1 MELELRINGV
11 IKSLDVAPNELLLN
25 VLRREGYYS
34 VKHGCDHGHCGACT
48 VLIDGLPR
56 PSCVMLA
63 MQAAGATVTTV
74 EGLGSLRRLHPLQ
87 ETFIDAGAVHCG
99 FCTPGMLLSAY
110 ALLQRN
116 PNPGEE
122 EIREALAG
130 NLCRCS
136 GYNRIVQAV
145 QRAAALLRGED
156 IEPLSI
162 PDSGARTRPW
172 DPGRAPLELPERQ
185 APAEQGPVGRQ
196 RVHIMM
202 GRPER
207 RIDATKLVTGKAAF
221 ADDYDLPGLLHA
233 RLLTSPHPHALVR
246 EIDTTEAR
254 ALPGVHAILTYKD
267 IPRLPYTSAG
277 RPWPEP
283 GPHDQYCLD
292 YIVRY
297 VGDRVA
303 VVAAETAEIAEQAL
317 KLIRVDYEPLPA
329 VFDPRQALEPGAPR
343 LHPESESYHIYDAN
357 RNIAAHI
364 QFEQG
369 NVERA
374 FAGAELIVEGEY
386 VLPQIQ
392 HTALEPHVALT
403 YWDEDDRLVVR
414 TSSEVPYHVRRI
426 VATLTGLAPR
436 RIRVVA
442 PRVGG
447 GFGAKHDLI
456 VEDLCAL
463 LTLATDRPVRLEYSR
478 ADEFRSSRVGPGQ
491 IIRLKTG
498 LRRDG
503 TIVANQMLVLVNA
516 GAYGGQAASL
526 AVGIGQNSLP
536 LYPSANLRYSAQAV
550 YTNLPPAGAW
560 RSNGAW
566 AGLFAL
572 ESHMDEIA
580 RRLGMDPLA
589 LRRKNCLKEGDV
601 YPFLPPARIGHDA
614 VGEPAGRLSTHTA
627 EVRLKHCGLSHCL
640 QIVEE
645 QLNWREKRRQAE
657 KTGGPGGRI
666 QRGVGIALAMHLPD
680 PRQPSLSGATLK
692 LNEDGSFHLHIGLP
706 ENGSGSHTI
715 LAQIAAD
722 VLGVRPE
729 DILVHASDTDS
740 TPFDTSSDL
749 SASLYACVHAVRQA
763 AEQVRK
769 QLLITAAGLL
779 GVAAESLS
787 LADYLISAPSGQ
799 SVSLSQVALQALYGE
814 QPRVISATASW
825 SAPCKAPTFAAQ
837 GVEVEVD
844 TETGAAR
851 VLKVV
856 SAIDGGH
863 IVNPIIAE
871 GQIEG
876 GIAQGLSYG
885 LCEEMVYDQQ
895 GNLLTTNLNDYRILS
910 ARDMPET
917 SIVLLEG
924 DGADPLDIR
933 DIGEIAVAAVAPAL
947 ANAVAEAIG
956 VRLRQLP
963 LTPERVLRS
972 LYLARQQAAG
982 RPG

>member
-25 VLRREGYYS
+25 VLRREGYFS

-56 PSCVMLA
+56 PSCIMLA
-63 MQAAGATVTTV
+63 MQAAGATLTTV
-74 EGLGSLRRLHPLQ
+74 EGLGSFRRLHPLQ
-87 ETFIDAGAVHCG
+87 EAFIDAGVVHCG
-99 FCTPGMLLSAY
+99 FCAPGMLLSAY

-116 PNPGEE
+116 SNPSEE

-172 DPGRAPLELPERQ
+172 DLGRALPEPSEQRQ
-185 APAEQGPVGRQ
+185 TAEQAGGGVQ
-196 RVHIMM
+196 RIHVMM

-207 RIDATKLVTGKAAF
+207 QIDAIKLVTGKPAF
-221 ADDYDLPGLLHA
+221 ADDCTLPGLLHA
-233 RLLTSPHPHALVR
+233 RLLTSPHAHAIIR

-254 ALPGVHAILTYKD
+254 ALPGVHAVLTYKD
-267 IPRLPYTSAG
+267 IPRIPYTSAG
-277 RPWPEP
+277 QSWPEP
-283 GPHDQYCLD
+283 EPHDQYSLD

-303 VVAAETAEIAEQAL
+303 VVAAESAEIAEQAL
-317 KLIRVDYEPLPA
+317 KLIKVDYEPLPA

-343 LHPESESYHIYDAN
+343 LHPEPESYRIYDAD
-357 RNIAAHI
+357 RNIAARV
-364 QFEQG
+364 QYEQG

-374 FAGAELIVEGEY
+374 FASAELIVEGEY
-386 VLPQIQ
+386 IVPQIQ
-392 HTALEPHVALT
+392 HTALENHVAIT
-403 YWDEDDRLVVR
+403 YWDEDERLVVR

-426 VATLTGLAPR
+426 LASLTGLAPR
-436 RIRVVA
+436 RIRVIA

-478 ADEFRSSRVGPGQ
+478 ADEFRSSRVVPSQ

-498 LRRDG
+498 LRQDG
-503 TIVANQMLVLVNA
+503 TIIANQMLALINT
-516 GAYGGQAASL
+516 GAYGSHANTLALGTGLNSL
-526 AVGIGQNSLP
+526 A
-536 LYPSANLRYSAQAV
+536 LYPCPNVRYSAQAV
-550 YTNLPPAGAW
+550 YTNLPPAGTF
-560 RSNGAW
+560 RSKGAT

-580 RRLGMDPLA
+580 RRLGMDPLV
-589 LRRKNCLKEGDV
+589 LRRKNWLKEGDAN
-601 YPFLPPARIGHDA
+601 PAFVLTGA
-614 VGEPAGRLSTHTA
+614 GYQSSPGSAPASTA
-627 EVRLKHCGLSHCL
+627 ERRLKHCGLPYCL
-640 QIVEE
+640 QVVEE
-645 QLNWREKRRQAE
+645 QLNWREKRRSGRGSSRQ
-657 KTGGPGGRI
+657 GGRI
-666 QRGVGIALAMHLPD
+666 QRGVGLALAVHLPD
-680 PRQPSLSGATLK
+680 PRQPSLSSATLK
-692 LNEDGSFHLHIGLP
+692 LNEDGSFNLLLSLP
-706 ENGSGSHTI
+706 ENGTGSHTI

-729 DILVHASDTDS
+729 DILVHAPDTDC
-740 TPFDTSSDL
+740 TPFETSSDP
-749 SASLYACVHAVRQA
+749 SSSLYACVHAVRQA
-763 AEQVRK
+763 AEQVRH
-769 QLLITAAGLL
+769 QLLATAARLLKVPAENLTLADYTITAPNGQ
-779 GVAAESLS
+779 SLS
-787 LADYLISAPSGQ
+787 L
-799 SVSLSQVALQALYGE
+799 SQTALQALYGE
-814 QPRVISATASW
+814 QPRQISATTSW
-825 SAPCKAPTFAAQ
+825 NEACTTPTFAAQ

-844 TETGAAR
+844 TETGGIH

-856 SAIDGGH
+856 TAVDGGH
-863 IVNPIIAE
+863 IVNPVIAE

-876 GIAQGLSYG
+876 GIAQGLSYS

-895 GNLLTTNLNDYRILS
+895 GNVLTTNLSDYRILS
-910 ARDMPET
+910 TRDMPET
-917 SIVLLEG
+917 SIVLMEG

-933 DIGEIAVAAVAPAL
+933 DIGEIAIAAIAPAL
-947 ANAVAEAIG
+947 ANAVADATG

-963 LTPERVLRS
+963 LTPERVLRA
-972 LYLARQQAAG
+972 LYLARQQATG
-982 RPG
+982 RPS

>member
-48 VLIDGLPR
+48 VLIDGQPR

-74 EGLGSLRRLHPLQ
+74 EGLGSFRRLHPLQ

-116 PNPGEE
+116 PNPSEE
-122 EIREALAG
+122 EIRDALAG
-130 NLCRCS
+130 NLCRCT

-156 IEPLSI
+156 IEPISI
-162 PDSGARTRPW
+162 PDSGSRTRPW
-172 DPGRAPLELPERQ
+172 DLGPAPLEPG
-185 APAEQGPVGRQ
+185 EQTSEEAQPV
-196 RVHIMM
+196 HAMM

-207 RIDATKLVTGKAAF
+207 QVDAIKLVTGKPAF
-221 ADDYDLPGLLHA
+221 ADDCHLPGLLYA
-233 RLLTSPHPHALVR
+233 RLLTSPYAHAIIR

-254 ALPGVHAILTYKD
+254 ALPGVHAVLTYKD
-267 IPRLPYTSAG
+267 IPRIPYTSAG
-277 RPWPEP
+277 QPWPEP

-292 YIVRY
+292 HIVRY

-317 KLIRVDYEPLPA
+317 KLIKVDYEPLPA
-329 VFDPRQALEPGAPR
+329 VFDPRQALEPGAPQ
-343 LHPESESYHIYDAN
+343 LHPEPESYGIYDAN
-357 RNIAAHI
+357 RNIAAHV

-392 HTALEPHVALT
+392 QVALENHVAIT
-403 YWDEDDRLVVR
+403 YWDEDNRLVVR
-414 TSSEVPYHVRRI
+414 TSSEAPYHVRRL
-426 VATLTGLAPR
+426 VAALTGLAPR
-436 RIRVVA
+436 WIRVIA

-447 GFGAKHDLI
+447 GFGAKRDLL

-478 ADEFRSSRVGPGQ
+478 ADEFRSSRVAPSH

-503 TIVANQMLVLVNA
+503 TILANQMLVLVNA
-516 GAYGGQAASL
+516 GAYGGQAVPLS
-526 AVGIGQNSLP
+526 VGSGLNSLP
-536 LYPSANLRYSAQAV
+536 LYPCPSLRYSAQAV
-550 YTNLPPAGAW
+550 YTNLPPAGAF

-580 RRLGMDPLA
+580 RRLGMDPLTV
-589 LRRKNCLKEGDV
+589 RRKNWLKEGEIL
-601 YPFLPPARIGHDA
+601 PFLPLAQAAYQFATPQAA
-614 VGEPAGRLSTHTA
+614 LAPTQLAETRLT
-627 EVRLKHCGLSHCL
+627 HCGLSHCL
-640 QIVEE
+640 QVVEE
-645 QLNWREKRRQAE
+645 QLNWREKRRQ
-657 KTGGPGGRI
+657 GQGQNQSGRI
-666 QRGVGIALAMHLPD
+666 QRGVGIALAMHLPI
-680 PRQPSLSGATLK
+680 PRPSLLSSATLK
-692 LNEDGSFHLHIGLP
+692 LNEDGSFNLLISLP
-706 ENGSGSHTI
+706 ENGNGSHTI
-715 LAQIAAD
+715 FAQIAAE

-729 DILVHASDTDS
+729 DIFIHPPDTDS
-740 TPFDTSSDL
+740 TPFDTSSD
-749 SASLYACVHAVRQA
+749 SSSSLYACVHAVRQA
-763 AEQVRK
+763 AAQVRQ
-769 QLLITAAGLL
+769 QLLSVAARLL
-779 GVAAESLS
+779 NVPAESLT
-787 LADYLISAPSGQ
+787 LADYVIRAPGGQ
-799 SVSLSQVALQALYGE
+799 SLNLSQLALQALYGE
-814 QPRVISATASW
+814 QPRPISATASW
-825 SAPCKAPTFAAQ
+825 SATCSAPTFAAQ

-844 TETGAAR
+844 TATGAMH
-851 VLKVV
+851 VIKVV

-863 IVNPIIAE
+863 IVNPVLAE
-871 GQIEG
+871 GQIES

-895 GNLLTTNLNDYRILS
+895 GNPLTTNLNDYRIFS

-917 SIVLLEG
+917 SIVLMEG

-933 DIGEIAVAAVAPAL
+933 DIGEIAIAAAAPAL
-947 ANAVAEAIG
+947 ANAVADALG

-963 LTPERVLRS
+963 LTPERVLHA
-972 LYLARQQAAG
+972 LYVARQQAA
-982 RPG
+982 RAAT

>member
-74 EGLGSLRRLHPLQ
+74 EGLGSLHRLHPLQ

-116 PNPGEE
+116 PNPSEE

-130 NLCRCS
+130 NLCRCT
-136 GYNRIVQAV
+136 GYNRLVQAV

-156 IEPLSI
+156 IEPISI
-162 PDSGARTRPW
+162 PDSGGRTRSW
-172 DPGRAPLELPERQ
+172 DLGRASLEPYEQTGTGVQRVQVMMGQPERQ
-185 APAEQGPVGRQ
+185 
-196 RVHIMM
+196 
-202 GRPER
+202 
-207 RIDATKLVTGKAAF
+207 IDAIKLVTGKPAF
-221 ADDYDLPGLLHA
+221 ADDCDLPGLLHA
-233 RLLTSPHPHALVR
+233 RLLTSPHAHAIIR

-254 ALPGVHAILTYKD
+254 ALPGVHAVLTYKD
-267 IPRLPYTSAG
+267 IPRIPSTSAG
-277 RPWPEP
+277 QPWPEP
-283 GPHDQYCLD
+283 GPHDQYSLD
-292 YIVRY
+292 HTVRY

-303 VVAAETAEIAEQAL
+303 VVAAETADIAEQAL
-317 KLIRVDYEPLPA
+317 KLIKVDYEPLPA

-343 LHPESESYHIYDAN
+343 LHPEPESYGIYDAN
-357 RNIAAHI
+357 RNIASHVH
-364 QFEQG
+364 FEQG
-369 NVERA
+369 DVERA
-374 FAGAELIVEGEY
+374 FASAELIVEGEY
-386 VLPQIQ
+386 VLPQSQ
-392 HTALEPHVALT
+392 HAALENHVAIT

-426 VATLTGLAPR
+426 VAALTGLAPR
-436 RIRVVA
+436 RIRVIA

-447 GFGAKHDLI
+447 GFGGKHDLI

-478 ADEFRSSRVGPGQ
+478 VDEFRSSRVVPSQ

-503 TIVANQMLVLVNA
+503 TIIANQMLVLVNA
-516 GAYGGQAASL
+516 GAYGGQAASVSAGSGL
-526 AVGIGQNSLP
+526 NSLP
-536 LYPSANLRYSAQAV
+536 LYPCPNLRYSAQAV
-550 YTNLPPAGAW
+550 YTNLPPAGAF
-560 RSNGAW
+560 RSNGAL

-589 LRRKNCLKEGDV
+589 LRRKNWLKEGEPL
-601 YPFLPPARIGHDA
+601 PFLSQAQARYESPI
-614 VGEPAGRLSTHTA
+614 PQAGLASPYSA
-627 EVRLKHCGLSHCL
+627 EVRLTHCGLPRCL
-640 QIVEE
+640 QVVEE
-645 QLNWREKRRQAE
+645 QLNWREKRRQ
-657 KTGGPGGRI
+657 GQSGPAQSGRI
-666 QRGVGIALAMHLPD
+666 QRGVGIALAMHLPTSA
-680 PRQPSLSGATLK
+680 QSLLSSATLK
-692 LNEDGSFHLHIGLP
+692 LNEDGSFNLLISLP
-706 ENGSGSHTI
+706 ENGNGSHTI
-715 LAQIAAD
+715 LAQIAAE

-729 DILVHASDTDS
+729 DILIHLPDTDS
-740 TPFDTSSDL
+740 TPFDTSSDP
-749 SASLYACVHAVRQA
+749 SSSLYACVHAVRQA
-763 AEQVRK
+763 AEQVRQ
-769 QLLITAAGLL
+769 QLLSVAARLL
-779 GVAAESLS
+779 KVPAESLS
-787 LADYLISAPSGQ
+787 LADYQISAPGGKSL
-799 SVSLSQVALQALYGE
+799 SLSQVALQALYGE
-814 QPRVISATASW
+814 QPTPISATSSW
-825 SAPCKAPTFAAQ
+825 NAACNAPTFAAQ

-844 TETGAAR
+844 TATGATR

-863 IVNPIIAE
+863 IVNPVLAE

-876 GIAQGLSYG
+876 GIAQGLSYS

-895 GNLLTTNLNDYRILS
+895 GNLLTTDLNDYRIFS

-917 SIVLLEG
+917 SIVLMEG
-924 DGADPLDIR
+924 DGSDPFDIR
-933 DIGEIAVAAVAPAL
+933 DIGEIAIAAVAPAL
-947 ANAVAEAIG
+947 ANAVADALG

-963 LTPERVLRS
+963 LTPERILHA
-972 LYLARQQAAG
+972 LYVVRQRAARPA
-982 RPG
+982 